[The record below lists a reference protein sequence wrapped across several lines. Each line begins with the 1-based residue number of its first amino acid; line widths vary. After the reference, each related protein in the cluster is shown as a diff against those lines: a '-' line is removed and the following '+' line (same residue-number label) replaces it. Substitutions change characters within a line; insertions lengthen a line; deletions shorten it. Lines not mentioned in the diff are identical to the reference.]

1 MSFQGIIKLTLGDKV
16 LGKLNMELLYSS
28 EMYRVHKSFL
38 YHNTLITVGVV
49 RIVRFLSLN

>member
-1 MSFQGIIKLTLGDKV
+1 MSFQGTIKLALGDKV

-38 YHNTLITVGVV
+38 YHNTFITVGVV
-49 RIVRFLSLN
+49 GIVPFQSLN